1 MTSPVSPELSSK
13 IAYWRSRSLEGT
25 ITIDEM
31 KEAILALRQD
41 RKAAA
46 EASEASGS
54 KRKKAPPKNVDDMLS
69 ELDSL

>member
-13 IAYWRSRSLEGT
+13 ITYWRSRSLEGT

-41 RKAAA
+41 RKSAA

-69 ELDSL
+69 ELNSL